1 MGLKSEIAIV
11 TTVRESGSES
21 YREFATSRL
30 GPGSRLAVAARV
42 KFRCFALRFAR
53 AFRVSL
59 PRLRNKPAT
68 LRRRPGWG

>member
-42 KFRCFALRFAR
+42 KFRP
-53 AFRVSL
+53 AFRQGVSGFA
-59 PRLRNKPAT
+59 AT
-68 LRRRPGWG
+68 SA